1 MPVHQ
6 TKKVSRAGGVIR
18 HKTRRHLRLGPVFQ
32 KGRGEE
38 EEETPATTTGGG
50 IMETLGQVT
59 SQATQQLSGLI
70 GAPESS
76 PAPQEE
82 TTQEAFEEVTSPEES
97 SVEPTEEEPTEE
109 EPLEKE
115 PSEEEPAEEGGLLS
129 QVTGALGLGQTKETE
144 TEPEPEPEPESE
156 PKEEESSS
164 EFATKNKETAIKT
177 ISSQLGIPEED
188 VMLTEEANGNGNVS
202 VTEDGIRVENGK
214 LLSNKS
220 LSAGE
225 YIAEIAFVYPSIFDG
240 IQLLKD
246 IDILQNAR
254 IKVSPGNENC
264 EIVSMMKFVEY
275 PKNPLY
281 SIKVQSV
288 LLQMNQAVSSNTE
301 IVLNKELVLRFMS
314 SKNKEITSFPVLEM
328 GEVIEE
334 EEEPS
339 REEASLAETEPEPES
354 TEEKS
359 VEFEEDI
366 DIEDL

>member
-1 MPVHQ
+1 M
-6 TKKVSRAGGVIR
+6 R

-38 EEETPATTTGGG
+38 EEETTATTTGGG

-70 GAPESS
+70 GAPEPS
-76 PAPQEE
+76 PVPQEE

-97 SVEPTEEEPTEE
+97 SVEPTEEKPAEEEPIETEPVEEEPTEE
-109 EPLEKE
+109 GPVE
-115 PSEEEPAEEGGLLS
+115 AGGLLS
-129 QVTGALGLGQTKETE
+129 QVTGALGLGQTEETE
-144 TEPEPEPEPESE
+144 TEPESETE

-188 VMLTEEANGNGNVS
+188 VMLTEEANGNVS

-301 IVLNKELVLRFMS
+301 IVLNKELVLRFIS

-334 EEEPS
+334 DEEPS
-339 REEASLAETEPEPES
+339 REEASFTETEPELES

-366 DIEDL
+366 EDL